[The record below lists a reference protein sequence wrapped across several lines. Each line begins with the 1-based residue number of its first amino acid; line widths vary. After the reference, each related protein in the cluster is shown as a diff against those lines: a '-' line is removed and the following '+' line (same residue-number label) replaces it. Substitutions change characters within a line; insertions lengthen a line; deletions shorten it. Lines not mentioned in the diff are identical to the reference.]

1 MIFKRMLLFLV
12 IFLLVIFFG
21 STFLSTMNSLGA
33 VIKNSSSPVT
43 PQILD
48 YNILNKQSSLELNSG
63 GSYYIY
69 TAVDGGGVSITG
81 ENFIN
86 VGNVTDGNG
95 VISADTGYSYNNYGS
110 YNNNNA
116 AIYAIGG
123 ISVGSNFGVNNSIPK
138 YINYSANGS
147 YGAHYASLNFKVN
160 SSGSLAVI
168 IGAGSVNSNPKLN
181 GNFSFKVLDELNSQA
196 SIIQA
201 YSVLNQN
208 SYTVNL
214 TMTPNGTNLNGCS
227 VLLAVY
233 VFSPAVFQPPLKYNV
248 NFIENGLP
256 SGTTWYVS
264 LGNSTLSS
272 SSNTITFQES
282 NGTYR
287 FSIQSIGNLSPYPS
301 SGSLTVQGHPL
312 NVSVTF
318 SPPKSYVVNFN
329 PQGIPPDYQWWVV
342 LNNTKKIS
350 TGLNSISFT
359 LTNGTYNYE
368 IGGGAGYIPSPSKGM
383 VMVSGQEVNVSIS
396 FVPEHFNL
404 IIIEKGLPSGM
415 SWYVILNG
423 NEYSSSNS
431 TIIIPLT
438 DGNYKINFV
447 SFQGFKPQKNE
458 TYVNIDNS
466 NSTVYVQYSFI
477 SPSSLSFLDS
487 PSYMLMISL
496 IILVALAFFIFIL
509 FRGGK
514 DGI

>member
-1 MIFKRMLLFLV
+1 M
-12 IFLLVIFFG
+12 IFFG
-21 STFLSTMNSLGA
+21 STILSTVDSPGA
-33 VIKNSSSPVT
+33 VVKYSSSPVT

-48 YNILNKQSSLELNSG
+48 YNILNKQSSLELKSG

-95 VISADTGYSYNNYGS
+95 VISADTDYSYNNYGS

-116 AIYAIGG
+116 AFYAIGG
-123 ISVGSNFGVNNSIPK
+123 ISVGSNSGINNNIPK

-147 YGAHYASLNFKVN
+147 YGADYASLNFKVN

-168 IGAGSVNSNPKLN
+168 IGAGSTDSNPKLN
-181 GNFSFKVLDELNSQA
+181 GNFSFTVLDELNSA
-196 SIIQA
+196 TSVIQA

-208 SYTVNL
+208 NYNVNL

-233 VFSPAVFQPPLKYNV
+233 VFSPAVFQPPAKYNV

-264 LGNSTLSS
+264 LENTTLSS

-282 NGTYR
+282 NGTYK
-287 FSIQSIGNLSPYPS
+287 FSVQSIGNLSPYPS
-301 SGSLTVQGHPL
+301 SGSITVLGHTL
-312 NVSVTF
+312 NVSITF
-318 SPPKSYVVNFN
+318 APPKSYVVNFN

-359 LTNGTYNYE
+359 LTNGTYSYE
-368 IGGGAGYIPSPSKGM
+368 IGGGAGYTPSPSNGIVK
-383 VMVSGQEVNVSIS
+383 VMGREVNILIS

-404 IIIEKGLPSGM
+404 VIKENGLPSGM
-415 SWYVILNG
+415 SWYVLLNG

-438 DGNYKINFV
+438 DGNYTINLV
-447 SFQGFKPQKNE
+447 SFQGFKPQKNV

-477 SPSSLSFLDS
+477 SPSNMSFLDS

-496 IILVALAFFIFIL
+496 IILVALALFIFIL